1 MVAILSRAA
10 RRGRPCRALLV
21 AAAVTIA
28 AAAAPPAAAGDR
40 HAGYY
45 YPPPATTE
53 VYTARA
59 LTMADATRKVRLGFV
74 VGMTR
79 QMLNRPYAP
88 QFVIFAKGE
97 DAEKL
102 IIVSLREGYMN
113 TLFRARALLAML
125 TSAARSSRTL
135 SELGVADFFTFFDL
149 AKLLGFTQITISDGD
164 AFAHQ
169 VIIE

>member
-1 MVAILSRAA
+1 MAGVRWRARGLGVA
-10 RRGRPCRALLV
+10 RRVLAGSVLALC
-21 AAAVTIA
+21 
-28 AAAAPPAAAGDR
+28 AAAPAAAHDR

-45 YPPPATTE
+45 YPPPSTTE

-59 LTMADATRKVRLGFV
+59 LTLADASREMRLGFV
-74 VGMTR
+74 VGMTAK
-79 QMLNRPYAP
+79 MASAPYPP

-97 DAEKL
+97 HAQKL
-102 IIVSLREGYMN
+102 IVVALGEGYID
-113 TLFRARALLAML
+113 TLYRARALFAML
-125 TSAARSSRTL
+125 TSAARSNPFL
-135 SELGVADFFTFFDL
+135 NELGVAEFFTFFDL

>member
-10 RRGRPCRALLV
+10 RRGGSCRALPVV
-21 AAAVTIA
+21 AAVMI

-79 QMLNRPYAP
+79 HMMSRPHAP
-88 QFVIFAKGE
+88 QFVMFAKGE

-102 IIVSLREGYMN
+102 IIVSLNEGYMN
-113 TLFRARALLAML
+113 TLFRARAVLAML
-125 TSAARSSRTL
+125 TSVARSGRMLT
-135 SELGVADFFTFFDL
+135 ELGVADFFTFFDL
-149 AKLLGFTQITISDGD
+149 AKLLDFTQITISDGD

-169 VIIE
+169 VIIK